1 MSPVEYLTLEDLL
14 LLVRRLDLGP
24 VVDVGLLDAA
34 VGRPASTVFGGDAY
48 PTVALK
54 AAALLHSLARNH
66 PLVDGNKQL
75 AWLATVVFLDLNG
88 YEVGVDDDAAF
99 ALVLAVA
106 AGSWDDVAAITE
118 RVSARARDSRE
129 RDVPREET
137 TARGPRVARG
147 SLTS

>member
-1 MSPVEYLTLEDLL
+1 MTPVEYLTLEDLL

-34 VGRPASTVFGGDAY
+34 VGRPASTVFGDDAY

-66 PLVDGNKQL
+66 PLVDGNKRL

-99 ALVLAVA
+99 GLVMAVA
-106 AGSWDDVAAITE
+106 AGSWDDVAAIAE
-118 RVSARARDSRE
+118 RLAPQLRE
-129 RDVPREET
+129 N
-137 TARGPRVARG
+137 
-147 SLTS
+147 